1 MLSAKNI
8 SRNKVQIISRAVERL
23 EEENECFGF
32 PHEKVISDPW
42 SGGAESTLE
51 WIVKEANTLV
61 TFKKKKKD
69 VIVQFLILTTSD
81 SLQNHAIFES

>member
-1 MLSAKNI
+1 MLSPKNI

-42 SGGAESTLE
+42 SGGGR
-51 WIVKEANTLV
+51 INTGMDCKGGKYTCYL
-61 TFKKKKKD
+61 KKKKKTYL
-69 VIVQFLILTTSD
+69 FSF
-81 SLQNHAIFES
+81 SF